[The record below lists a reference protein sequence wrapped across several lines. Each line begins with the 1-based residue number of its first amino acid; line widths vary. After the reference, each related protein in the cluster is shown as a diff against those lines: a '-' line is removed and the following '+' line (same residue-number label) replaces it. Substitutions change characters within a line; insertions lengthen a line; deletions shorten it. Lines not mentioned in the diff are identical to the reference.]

1 VLEPDFIAWEAP
13 PRYLVGYGMDME
25 GRYRGLPFIA
35 AAD

>member
-1 VLEPDFIAWEAP
+1 MNGR

-25 GRYRGLPFIA
+25 GRYRGLPFIG